1 MKIHNLGLK
10 LGVCGVLLSL
20 GMMTA
25 RADLVRDRMNTFE
38 TVWQRVQ
45 EKHYDPNLNGVDWKA
60 VHAKYAPRVRKVK
73 TDSEF
78 YDLLNQMLGELKQ
91 SHFAVIPPSAY
102 LAEDE
107 TAGVMHEGD
116 VGLTVQLVEGQ
127 AVITQVQESSS
138 AAEKGLK
145 PGYAILAVGN
155 KSTKTLLERIKA
167 RKLKP
172 TEEKL
177 QLRFA
182 MRSQLGGEIG
192 SKITVGYWDG
202 NDKVH
207 VDELEC
213 RKPRGEMV
221 KFGYLP
227 TIPSYVDSKRL
238 PGNIGYI
245 SLNIFLMPLLEP
257 VKKAMVELHD
267 TDGMIF
273 DLRGNLGGVGM
284 MATPIASLFSTQRGT
299 LGTMK
304 LRSGEMRFV
313 VFPTADAYTKPLI
326 ILTDESSISTSEMMA
341 GSMQENKRALTAG
354 SLTPGMV
361 LPSNVERL
369 PGGVRMQY
377 VIADFKTPKGVLL
390 EGRGV
395 KPDIPVTLTRKSLLT
410 GHDPIIDAA
419 IAAIQKLNGATTTVA
434 GDK

>member
-1 MKIHNLGLK
+1 MKNFGIKWGLGLAL
-10 LGVCGVLLSL
+10 LGLGLS
-20 GMMTA
+20 A
-25 RADLVRDRMNTFE
+25 SADTLKNRMNTFD
-38 TVWQRVQ
+38 TVWRRVQ
-45 EKHYDPNLNGVDWKA
+45 EKHYDPKLNGINWKA
-60 VHAKYAPRVRKVK
+60 VRTKYAPLVRKAK

-78 YDLLNQMLGELKQ
+78 YGLLNQMLGELKQ

-102 LAEDE
+102 LAEDD
-107 TAGVMHEGD
+107 TAAAIHEGD

-127 AVITQVQESSS
+127 AVVTQVQEGSD
-138 AAEKGLK
+138 AAEKGIK
-145 PGYAILAVGN
+145 PGYAITSVKGKPIA
-155 KSTKTLLERIKA
+155 KLLERIKA

-172 TEEKL
+172 TEERL
-177 QLRFA
+177 QLRFGL
-182 MRSQLGGEIG
+182 RSRLGGEIG
-192 SKITVGYWDG
+192 SSISMGYLDG
-202 NDKVH
+202 DDKPGEV
-207 VDELEC
+207 ELEC

-227 TIPSYVDSKRL
+227 PVPSYVESKRL

-245 SLNIFLMPLLEP
+245 SLNIFMIPMLEP
-257 VKKAMVELHD
+257 VKKAVAELHD

-284 MATPIASLFSTQRGT
+284 MATPIASLFSTKRGT

-326 ILTDESSISTSEMMA
+326 ILTDEGSISTSEIMA

-354 SLTPGMV
+354 SPTPGMV
-361 LPSNVERL
+361 LPSNIERL
-369 PGGVRMQY
+369 DGGVRMQY

-395 KPDIPVTLTRKSLLT
+395 KPDIPVTLTRKTLLS
-410 GHDPIIDAA
+410 GQDPIIDAA
-419 IAAIQKLNGATTTVA
+419 IAAIHKQNGTPQTAA